1 MQVAGRRGQVHGMQ
15 AAPAGSRKEAVMFR
29 SILLA
34 VDKSGAARCAQDLAL
49 RYADRLK
56 GYLTGVYVEDRALI
70 DTTNTYNLAAY
81 GDVGFDA
88 LIDPEERK
96 RKVAQ
101 LQLEAQEL
109 SARFMEEAR
118 ERKVPHAFKVVRD
131 FVPDAILNLA
141 QAADMLILGRRGT
154 NVGHDPHEPGE
165 NTMKILHAA
174 NRPVL
179 VVPEMPQIGQVIGL
193 AYDGSPGA
201 NRALRVAAELA
212 TRMEMFLKVLAVK
225 HRGTDPD
232 AALDHARRY
241 LETYPVQYE
250 LIKKDDGPAAR
261 IGELAQTGGLGL
273 LVMGAYG
280 HSALTEFV
288 FGSTTTQVLRRI
300 YCPTLLCH

>member
-1 MQVAGRRGQVHGMQ
+1 
-15 AAPAGSRKEAVMFR
+15 MFR

-34 VDKSGAARCAQDLAL
+34 VDSSGAARCAQDLAL

-96 RKVAQ
+96 RKLAQ
-101 LQLEAQEL
+101 LQTEGQDL
-109 SARFMEEAR
+109 SARFIAEAR
-118 ERKVPHAFKVVRD
+118 EKKIPHAFKIVRD

-141 QAADMLILGRRGT
+141 QSADMVVLGRRGT
-154 NVGHDPHEPGE
+154 SVGHDPHEPGE

-179 VVPEMPQIGQVIGL
+179 VVPELPQIGQVIGL
-193 AYDGSPGA
+193 AYDGSPGS

-212 TRMEMFLKVLAVK
+212 TRMEMFLRVLTVK
-225 HRGTDPD
+225 HGSTNPEPV
-232 AALDHARRY
+232 LDHARQY
-241 LETYPVQYE
+241 LDTYAVQYE

-261 IGELAQTGGLGL
+261 ICELAQTGGLGL

-280 HSALTEFV
+280 HSALREFV